1 MQPLCTCMLVGLLL
15 PAQRP
20 LAPPE
25 PLLPLA
31 TQSHALIEQI
41 LTQNHR
47 PVSAEKLYVAVC
59 ARMYEL
65 AYKPVPVGLADE
77 VRQACA
83 ADAEQRRLLLATVQ
97 SRTLEQ
103 VPFVSTEPLLALADA
118 LTAELDPH
126 SGVVPAAEMRRT
138 AQQDSETFGIGVE
151 WESVPAG
158 GAWKVSSVALGS
170 PAQRAGL
177 RPGDW
182 LLRVNGLPVAEA
194 SSELRQA
201 LQTQAV
207 DSLSPLWGEEPQE
220 TLPSR
225 PALRLELQ
233 VRRGSGPSR
242 IVMVQP
248 ERHRPEVV
256 LGTRRLL
263 DNRWSYWLDEKNQL
277 AHIRLGHLRR
287 GSAEELRQ
295 QLRSLQLGGL
305 RGLILDLRWCPGG
318 YLNESIEVADLF
330 LGEGVLATVKMRQ
343 REDTVYR
350 SNQDALLPQ
359 IPVVVLVNAQTSG
372 GAELIAAALQDHA
385 RAVVVGQRTRGKASI
400 QTPLALGHEAYRFKL
415 TSGTF
420 VRPSGKN
427 LHRHPESR
435 PRDDWGVRPDV
446 DCRISPQLSH
456 KFYEEWL
463 KWSLRP
469 VEETQRL
476 ALDDPT
482 YDTQQN
488 EALKLL
494 RERVAE
500 AQRP

>member
-1 MQPLCTCMLVGLLL
+1 MQPLWPWMLVGLLL
-15 PAQRP
+15 PAQNP

-31 TQSHALIEQI
+31 TQTHSLIEQI
-41 LTQNHR
+41 LTHYHR

-59 ARMYEL
+59 VKMYEL
-65 AYKPVPVGLADE
+65 AHKPVPVGLNDE
-77 VRQACA
+77 VRQACTGEP
-83 ADAEQRRLLLATVQ
+83 EQRRLLLATVQ

-103 VPFVSTEPLLALADA
+103 VPFVSTEPLLALAEA

-182 LLRVNGLPVAEA
+182 LVRINGLPLAEA
-194 SSELRQA
+194 PTGLHQA

-207 DSLSPLWGEEPQE
+207 DSLSPLWAEEPQQL
-220 TLPSR
+220 LPQR
-225 PALRLELQ
+225 PAEWLELQ
-233 VRRGSGPSR
+233 VRRGSGSCR
-242 IVMVQP
+242 SVRVQP

-256 LGTRRLL
+256 LGTRRLQG
-263 DNRWSYWLDEKNQL
+263 NRWSYWLDEKNQL
-277 AHIRLGHLRR
+277 AHIRLGQLRR
-287 GSAEELRQ
+287 GSAEELRHV
-295 QLRSLQLGGL
+295 LSALKRCGL

-330 LGEGVLATVKMRQ
+330 VNEGVLATVHMRQ

-350 SNQDALLPQ
+350 STQAALLAE
-359 IPVVVLVNAQTSG
+359 IPLVVLVNAQTSG

-400 QTPLALGHEAYRFKL
+400 QTPLALGHEAYRFKV

-427 LHRHPESR
+427 LHRHPESQL
-435 PRDDWGVRPDV
+435 RDDWGVRPDV

-463 KWSLRP
+463 LWSLRP
-469 VEETQRL
+469 VEDTQRL

-482 YDTQQN
+482 YDTQRN

-494 RERVAE
+494 RQRVAG